1 MQYLLCP
8 LFEVFPLKTKTTKS
22 MEPKAERM
30 GDTELCMWSTAAL
43 NTWFLNQSI
52 GILSIEEM
60 ALNND
65 LRFEKYIA

>member
-1 MQYLLCP
+1 
-8 LFEVFPLKTKTTKS
+8 

-30 GDTELCMWSTAAL
+30 GDTELCMWSIAAL